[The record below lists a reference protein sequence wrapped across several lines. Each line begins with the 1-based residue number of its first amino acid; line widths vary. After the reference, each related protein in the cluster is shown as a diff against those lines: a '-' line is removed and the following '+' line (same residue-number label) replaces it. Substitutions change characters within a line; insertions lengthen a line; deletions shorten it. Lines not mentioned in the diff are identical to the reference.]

1 MFKCIH
7 LYWEMKRSHT
17 RLTCYFFVCFLII
30 THLAFFVCLLL
41 QPVVF
46 LSWFKSFLPLCRS
59 RRYDSNPVPTKL
71 ATTQETAPQYEDRVL
86 PRQNVLPPLP
96 NPVYEE
102 DRLRQEEEK
111 RERKERKH
119 RKKEKRHQ
127 EKERMEAESEK
138 SESVEVVGNNVIP
151 VEDDFPAPLA

>member
-1 MFKCIH
+1 M
-7 LYWEMKRSHT
+7 
-17 RLTCYFFVCFLII
+17 
-30 THLAFFVCLLL
+30 HLAFFVCLFW

-46 LSWFKSFLPLCRS
+46 LSWFESSLPLCWS

-71 ATTQETAPQYEDRVL
+71 AATQETAPQYEDRVL
-86 PRQNVLPPLP
+86 PRQNALPPLP

-111 RERKERKH
+111 HERKERKR

-127 EKERMEAESEK
+127 EREEGRMEAESEK

>member
-1 MFKCIH
+1 M
-7 LYWEMKRSHT
+7 
-17 RLTCYFFVCFLII
+17 
-30 THLAFFVCLLL
+30 HLAFFVCLFW

-46 LSWFKSFLPLCRS
+46 FSWFESSLPLCRS
-59 RRYDSNPVPTKL
+59 CRYDSNPVPTKL
-71 ATTQETAPQYEDRVL
+71 ATNQEMAPQYEDQVL
-86 PRQNVLPPLP
+86 PRQNALPPLP

-111 RERKERKH
+111 RERKERKR

-127 EKERMEAESEK
+127 EREVGRMEAESEK

-151 VEDDFPAPLA
+151 VEDDLPAPLA

>member
-1 MFKCIH
+1 M
-7 LYWEMKRSHT
+7 
-17 RLTCYFFVCFLII
+17 
-30 THLAFFVCLLL
+30 
-41 QPVVF
+41 
-46 LSWFKSFLPLCRS
+46 
-59 RRYDSNPVPTKL
+59 
-71 ATTQETAPQYEDRVL
+71 L
-86 PRQNVLPPLP
+86 PRQNALPPLP

-111 RERKERKH
+111 HERKERKR

-127 EKERMEAESEK
+127 EREEGRMEAESEK